1 MATATTTHCYS
12 LCRIRLQPLS
22 HTVAASVAYGCSLCR
37 IRLQGVSELLL
48 PDCHLLGEEALSGAL
63 GRLTLGCP
71 SQLTV
76 VDLGFCGR
84 GLTPEVRPNSNPNP
98 HPNPNPDPTLPLTLA
113 LALTLPLNLTLTLAG
128 ATRAAAA
135 VGGGA

>member
-1 MATATTTHCYS
+1 MATSTITHGY
-12 LCRIRLQPLS
+12 
-22 HTVAASVAYGCSLCR
+22 TSVAYGCSLYR

-71 SQLTV
+71 GQLTV

-84 GLTPEVRPNSNPNP
+84 GLTPEVRPNPNP
-98 HPNPNPDPTLPLTLA
+98 HPNPNPNPNRDPNPNPGPSPDSDPYA
-113 LALTLPLNLTLTLAG
+113 
-128 ATRAAAA
+128 
-135 VGGGA
+135 

>member
-71 SQLTV
+71 GQLTV

-98 HPNPNPDPTLPLTLA
+98 HPNPNPDPDPD
-113 LALTLPLNLTLTLAG
+113 LNPNP
-128 ATRAAAA
+128 
-135 VGGGA
+135 